1 MRVPRDTFESLVA
14 EAVEGLPAEFA
25 EKLDNVEFV
34 VEDEPSAQ
42 DYEGRSLRPGSLLL
56 GLYHGVPL
64 TKRSSFGINPL
75 PDRITLYQRSIERVC
90 RTPRE
95 IIEQVRRTVLHE
107 IAHHFGISEQR
118 LKELGY

>member
-1 MRVPRDTFESLVA
+1 MRVPREAFERLVA

-34 VEDEPSAQ
+34 IEDEPTAE
-42 DYEGRSLRPGSLLL
+42 DYDERRIRPGMMLL

-64 TKRSSFGINPL
+64 TKRSAFRVNPL
-75 PDRITLYQRSIERVC
+75 PDRITLYQHSIERVC
-90 RTPRE
+90 RTPAE
-95 IIEQVRRTVLHE
+95 IVEQVRRTVLHE